1 MSKWLLLIICI
12 CCIVAG
18 CSKDQTGLAHYKAQ
32 AAVDDKIVAD
42 YIATN
47 GLTGK
52 AQKVSDTCGVYYI
65 LLENGQGNDL
75 YTTSTYVTVGDT
87 ARILGQTT
95 PFYETDNIHPSY
107 QLGQVI
113 LGWRLGIPKVHKG
126 GLIRLL
132 VPSRYAYGPYPQS
145 DYNLPANAI
154 LDFNIRVYNITN

>member
-1 MSKWLLLIICI
+1 
-12 CCIVAG
+12 VAG
-18 CSKDQTGLAHYKAQ
+18 CSKEETGLTQYKKQ
-32 AAVDDKIVAD
+32 AAIDDKIVAA
-42 YIATN
+42 YIEAN
-47 GLTGK
+47 GLSGV

-65 LLENGQGNDL
+65 LLEPGQGNDL

-95 PFYETDNIHPSY
+95 PFYETDNFHPSY

-113 LGWRLGIPKVHKG
+113 LGWRVGIPKVHKG

-132 VPSRYAYGPYPQS
+132 VPSRYAYGPYPQT
-145 DYNLPANAI
+145 DYNLPKNSI